1 MKTVAMARDFDVMVQ
16 AAPRVVRH
24 YRAGA
29 TYPDVLEFDVAAI
42 VAAGAG
48 EVVVKQAAAAAV
60 AQEKPATRRAKPRRR
75 RNG

>member
-1 MKTVAMARDFDVMVQ
+1 MKTVAISRDFDVIVQ

-24 YRAGA
+24 YRGGQ

-48 EVVVKQAAAAAV
+48 DVVVKQAAAAAG
-60 AQEKPATRRAKPRRR
+60 AQEKPATRRAKHRR